1 MKHITQ
7 HRCLT
12 VEGINRAIKVNS
24 ADFIAEENR
33 RYFDEV
39 DNVAAE
45 LNEEMTGRCL
55 VMLSGPSSAGKT
67 TTAAKITEALQKR
80 NRTAHIVSLDNFY
93 RGAGQAPILPDGSH
107 DYESLEALNMPRLQQ
122 CMAELLS
129 DGHTELPLF
138 DFHTRQPAP
147 QTEPLYIHKN
157 DVVIFEGIHAL
168 NPVLEEHLP
177 RDNVF
182 KIFINVMQPVYD
194 GWNKVLAR
202 RDLRLVRRMLR
213 DYRFRNSSL
222 ENTLDMWK
230 QVVRGENLY
239 MFPYVDTADVIF
251 DTTHAYEP
259 AMLGPQLLPLLREVS
274 PDSPHAATVAH
285 LIDALSQFEPLAVS
299 DLPADSLLRE
309 FVGK

>member
-1 MKHITQ
+1 MKHLTQ
-7 HRCLT
+7 YRTLT
-12 VEGINRAIKVNS
+12 VETINS
-24 ADFIAEENR
+24 AITKKATDFIAKENH
-33 RYFDEV
+33 RYFNEV
-39 DNVAAE
+39 DDVAAE
-45 LNEEMTGRCL
+45 LNEQIPGRCL

-67 TTAAKITEALQKR
+67 TTAGKITEALQKR
-80 NRTAHIVSLDNFY
+80 GRAAHIVSLDNFY
-93 RGAGQAPILPDGSH
+93 RGAGQAPLLPDGSH
-107 DYESLEALNMPRLQQ
+107 DYESVEALNMPQLQQ
-122 CMAELLS
+122 CMTELLS
-129 DGHTELPLF
+129 KGCTELPLF

-147 QTEPLYIHKN
+147 QTETLCIQQN

-182 KIFINVMQPVYD
+182 KIFINVMQPIYD
-194 GWNKVLAR
+194 GWDKLLAR
-202 RDLRLVRRMLR
+202 RDLRLVRRLLR

-222 ENTLDMWK
+222 ENTLNMWK

-259 AMLGPQLLPLLREVS
+259 AMLGPQLLPLLREIS
-274 PDSPHAATVAH
+274 PDSPHAATVNH
-285 LIDALSQFEPLAVS
+285 LIDALSRFETLSVA

-309 FVGK
+309 FVG